1 MPYHRTTSLPPLMLF
16 LILALFSC
24 KREVA
29 VSDLDEGIVKFN
41 VTYLQDKVGGYSQ
54 SVLPQSMIIHFKDN
68 QMKTSV
74 EGALGFFRLINI
86 ADLND
91 HRNTTYLK
99 FLDKKYIF
107 EGRKRETACCFGVL
121 NDMEVE
127 FTGKTKTIAGFTCEE
142 AIASFPESGYESFPI
157 YFTREIQLRKPNS
170 TSPYREIPGF
180 MLEFNTTMGSAN
192 MHLIA
197 ESYKPEQV
205 NDDEFVPPTDYR
217 PVSKTEIENILH
229 ALMK

>member
-1 MPYHRTTSLPPLMLF
+1 MSYQRTTSLLF
-16 LILALFSC
+16 IILTLFSC
-24 KREVA
+24 KREAA
-29 VSDLDEGIVKFN
+29 VSGRDEGIVKFN

-74 EGALGFFRLINI
+74 EGALGFFRLVNI

-107 EGRKRETACCFGVL
+107 KGQKRETACCFGVL
-121 NDMEVE
+121 DDMEIE
-127 FTGKTKTIAGFTCEE
+127 FTGKTKSIAGFHCEE
-142 AIASFPESGYESFPI
+142 AIASFPESGYESYSI
-157 YFTREIQLRKPNS
+157 YFTREIDLKKPNA

-192 MHLIA
+192 MRLVA

-205 NDDEFVPPTDYR
+205 DDEEFTPPAGYR
-217 PVSKTEIENILH
+217 PVSKKEIENILQ

>member
-1 MPYHRTTSLPPLMLF
+1 MSYHKITSLLF
-16 LILALFSC
+16 IMLALFSC
-24 KREVA
+24 KRETA
-29 VSDLDEGIVKFN
+29 VSGLDEGRVKFN
-41 VTYLQDKVGGYSQ
+41 VTYLQDKVGSYSK
-54 SVLPQSMIIHFKDN
+54 SVLPQAMIIHFKDN

-91 HRNTTYLK
+91 RRNTTYLK

-121 NDMEVE
+121 DDMEIE
-127 FTGKTKTIAGFTCEE
+127 FTDNTKTIAGFICEE
-142 AIASFPESGYESFPI
+142 AIASFPESGYESFSI
-157 YFTREIQLRKPNS
+157 FFTREIDLKKPNA
-170 TSPYREIPGF
+170 TSPYKEIPGF
-180 MLEFNTTMGSAN
+180 MMEFNTTMGSAN

-197 ESYKPEQV
+197 ESYKQELV
-205 NDDEFVPPTDYR
+205 DDDEFVPPDDYR